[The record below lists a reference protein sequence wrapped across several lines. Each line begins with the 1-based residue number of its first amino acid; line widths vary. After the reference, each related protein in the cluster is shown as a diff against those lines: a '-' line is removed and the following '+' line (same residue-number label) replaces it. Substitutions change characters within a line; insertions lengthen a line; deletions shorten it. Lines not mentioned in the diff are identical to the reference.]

1 MLAAGPRTHTAQ
13 SVLTACTDY
22 LRAMAAAAL
31 LARETRRARRLARK
45 CSPAHFSRKTITAML
60 SIDSTALD
68 WRSRSRGPAADAE
81 DGDDLTSPVT
91 STRLMLAPV
100 ADPAKFA
107 STRFSVYGGDEE
119 GEYNLRF
126 LKGTTTLAFKFQ
138 GGVVVSVDSRS
149 TQGPYI
155 GELLGVRESE
165 DARGRTSRPLPSPPP
180 FGASVLRAGGP
191 RASAGAAR
199 RWTRACAYQPSG
211 VGRAS
216 GRTRRALA
224 RRESEARDFT
234 PRARANSSTCA
245 GPARE
250 DRGPEPNAAARVGA
264 TGPLPLSTRRVWR

>member
-1 MLAAGPRTHTAQ
+1 
-13 SVLTACTDY
+13 
-22 LRAMAAAAL
+22 
-31 LARETRRARRLARK
+31 
-45 CSPAHFSRKTITAML
+45 ML

-155 GELLGVRESE
+155 GELLGVRESD
-165 DARGRTSRPLPSPPP
+165 DARGRTSRPLPAAVRGVRAARRRPARVRRGRSSMDT
-180 FGASVLRAGGP
+180 GLRVPAVRRGSGVGP
-191 RASAGAAR
+191 DSTSAGAAR
-199 RWTRACAYQPSG
+199 
-211 VGRAS
+211 V
-216 GRTRRALA
+216 
-224 RRESEARDFT
+224 EARDLT
-234 PRARANSSTCA
+234 PRARANSSACA

-250 DRGPEPNAAARVGA
+250 DRGPGPNAAARVGA